1 MKPPI
6 RKDSDMK
13 RQRSRSFT
21 LIELLIVIA
30 IILIL
35 AAITFATYRSSR
47 EAARKTQCL
56 SNQKNIGVYVQDYAF
71 NNNQSLK
78 LLSDWKYWYRNMI
91 ASNDG
96 FVGTGDP
103 PSSGYLLPDSKG
115 EYKYLNSTGLTM
127 AKVFQCPSDASLRSD
142 AKGNPVRFGEGALA
156 SYGRNDPS
164 TGGTL
169 KYKEGTNGRSTGDA
183 LRDPRLVNSR
193 MNDITRPSDL
203 ILATDHW
210 GPTHRPGESDNSE
223 EYESNNVY
231 HLRPRESDTSI
242 GELGTKRDNVSR
254 HRGSPPIIFIDGHAT
269 VTDWKQT
276 IPPRFYDDTKE
287 YGKGLGWQGRAVG
300 SWSDS
305 PIVKK

>member
-6 RKDSDMK
+6 RKDSVMK
-13 RQRSRSFT
+13 RLRFRFFT
-21 LIELLIVIA
+21 LIELLVVIA

-56 SNQKNIGVYVQDYAF
+56 GNQKNIFVYVQQYAY

-91 ASNDG
+91 EANDG
-96 FVGTGDP
+96 FVNSDLPG
-103 PSSGYLLPDSKG
+103 SGYLKPDSKG
-115 EYKYLNSTGLTM
+115 EYKYLNPAGLTM
-127 AKVFQCPSDASLRSD
+127 AKVFLCPSDASIRSD
-142 AKGNPVRFGEGALA
+142 AKGNPVKFGDGALA

-169 KYKEGTNGRSTGDA
+169 KYKEGSNGRSTSDA
-183 LRDPRLVNSR
+183 VRDPRLVNSR
-193 MNDITRPSDL
+193 FSDILRPSDL

-254 HRGSPPIIFIDGHAT
+254 HRGSPPIVFVDGHVT
-269 VTDWKQT
+269 VTDWKKT

-305 PIVKK
+305 EIVKK

>member
-1 MKPPI
+1 
-6 RKDSDMK
+6 MK
-13 RQRSRSFT
+13 RHRIRIFT
-21 LIELLIVIA
+21 LIELLVVIA

-35 AAITFATYRSSR
+35 AAITFATFRSTR
-47 EAARKTQCL
+47 EAARKAQCL
-56 SNQKNIGVYVQDYAF
+56 GNQKNIGVYVQDYAY

-78 LLSDWKYWYRNMI
+78 LLSDWKYWYREMI

-96 FVGTGDP
+96 FKNGDKP
-103 PSSGYLLPDSKG
+103 GSGYLKPDSKG
-115 EYKYLNSTGLTM
+115 EYPYLNATGFQM
-127 AKVFQCPSDASLRSD
+127 AKVFLCPSDASLHFD
-142 AKGNPVRFGEGALA
+142 AKGNPVSFGSGALA

-169 KYKEGTNGRSTGDA
+169 KYKEGSNGRSTSDA
-183 LRDPRLVNSR
+183 IRDPRLVNSR
-193 MNDITRPSDL
+193 MNDITKPSDL

-210 GPTHRPGESDNSE
+210 GPTHRPGESENSE

-231 HLRPRESDTSI
+231 HLRPREGDTSI

-254 HRGSPPIIFIDGHAT
+254 HRGSPPIIFIDGHVT

-276 IPPRFYDDTKE
+276 IPTRFIDDTKE

-305 PIVKK
+305 IIVKK

>member
-6 RKDSDMK
+6 RKDSVMK
-13 RQRSRSFT
+13 RHRFRFFT
-21 LIELLIVIA
+21 LIELLVVIA

-35 AAITFATYRSSR
+35 AAITFATYRSTR

-56 SNQKNIGVYVQDYAF
+56 GNQKNIFVYVQQYAY

-91 ASNDG
+91 AANDG
-96 FVGTGDP
+96 FVNSDP

-115 EYKYLNSTGLTM
+115 EYKYLNPAGLTM
-127 AKVFQCPSDASLRSD
+127 AKVFLCPSDASTRFD
-142 AKGNPVRFGEGALA
+142 AKGNPVKFGEGALA

-169 KYKEGTNGRSTGDA
+169 KYKEGSNGRSTSDA
-183 LRDPRLVNSR
+183 VRDPRLVDSR
-193 MNDITRPSDL
+193 FSDISRPSDL

-210 GPTHRPGESDNSE
+210 GPTHRPGESNNSE

-254 HRGSPPIIFIDGHAT
+254 HRGSPPIVFVDGHVT
-269 VTDWKQT
+269 VTDWKKT
-276 IPPRFYDDTKE
+276 IPERFYDDTKE

-305 PIVKK
+305 MIVKK